1 MNGNHKIPVYLTCLN
16 TKKGQL
22 FRIGL
27 FSQLE
32 ASIAKKSKL
41 WLEIKLNALC

>member
-1 MNGNHKIPVYLTCLN
+1 MGITKSLSILTCLN

-27 FSQLE
+27 FCQLE
-32 ASIAKKSKL
+32 ASIAKKPKL
-41 WLEIKLNALC
+41 WLEIKLNALR